1 MTGPLYFIPDLDR
14 HNPGGVAAA
23 VPAGCPAALRVLGP
37 EDLAIGAR
45 RTVEGMASHAAD
57 RIVADA
63 TAPALRLAGVGWG
76 AVLALQLALELQ
88 GRDQAVACVA
98 AIDLP
103 EALLP
108 ELPWAGDS
116 LPVLVVQTQGGA
128 VDAGDAGDAASR
140 QAAGWRRVVP
150 DARRHDLRC
159 PDLATA
165 LAALACHP
173 AVAVPPAYNPLQTL
187 QQSRQ
192 VDGTVFCCPGAGDS
206 ITRFIAL
213 ASQLGPGMTVL
224 GLQPRGI
231 DGQGLP
237 HTTVQAA
244 AQGMLRAMLAQ
255 RPRGPLHLIGHSFGG
270 WIAFELAQLLAR
282 AGRPAASLT
291 LVDSE
296 APGSEGRVGREYL
309 HHEALER
316 FIDLV
321 DMAAPRPLGLQRA
334 ALRMA
339 RPDDRLPMLHRAMV
353 GAGMFSPRTPPAVL
367 TGPFR
372 TFCAALRTRYR
383 PAAAPVAAATR
394 VSLVCVGD
402 SRLTPAQNAEINRAT
417 ELGWRAL
424 APDLSYWEGPGNHM
438 TILAAPQVQ
447 QLGDWW
453 RDWLVADEP
462 AVASVGA

>member
-14 HNPGGVAAA
+14 HDPRGAAA
-23 VPAGCPAALRVLGP
+23 TVPAGCPPDVRVLGP
-37 EDLAIGAR
+37 QDLAIGDR
-45 RTVEGMASHAAD
+45 RTLEGMASHAAD
-57 RIVADA
+57 RILS
-63 TAPALRLAGVGWG
+63 APATPGLRVAGAGRG

-88 GRDQAVACVA
+88 GRDHAVAFAA

-103 EALLP
+103 DALLP

-116 LPVLVVQTQGGA
+116 LPVLAVQTTGA
-128 VDAGDAGDAASR
+128 AGDAGDAAAR
-140 QAAGWRRVVP
+140 QAAGWRRVLP
-150 DARRHDLRC
+150 DARRHVLRY
-159 PDLATA
+159 PDLAIA
-165 LAALACHP
+165 LAELQRHP
-173 AVAVPPAYNPLQTL
+173 AMAAPPAHNPLQTL

-192 VDGTVFCCPGAGDS
+192 AEGTVFCCPGAGDS

-213 ASQLGPGMTVL
+213 AGQLGSGMTVQ

-231 DGQGLP
+231 DGLGLP

-270 WIAFELAQLLAR
+270 WIAFELAHLLAR

-296 APGSEGRVGREYL
+296 APGGDGRVGREYL

-316 FIDLV
+316 FCDLV

-339 RPDDRLPMLHRAMV
+339 RPDERLPMLHQAMV
-353 GAGMFSPRTPPAVL
+353 GAGMFSPRTQPAVL

-383 PAAAPVAAATR
+383 PVDQPLPAATR

-402 SRLTPAQNAEINRAT
+402 SRLTPVQNAEINRAT

-424 APDLSYWEGPGNHM
+424 APQLVYWDGPGNHM
-438 TILAAPQVQ
+438 TVLAAPQVQ
-447 QLGDWW
+447 QLGAWW
-453 RDWLVADEP
+453 QRSITAAEP
-462 AVASVGA
+462 AVAGAGA